1 MNKSFADH
9 DLTFLENY
17 LNSVLQPVHP
27 RQEFISHMRN
37 RVLSPLAQKKTD
49 ASIMGRNLFIV
60 LGFVSSLL
68 IIISAVRAVV
78 NLRQSY
84 RIVRQRQR

>member
-17 LNSVLQPVHP
+17 LNSALQPVHP

-37 RVLSPLAQKKTD
+37 RVSSPLAQKRTD
-49 ASIMGRNLFIV
+49 ASSMGRNLFIV

-68 IIISAVRAVV
+68 IIISTVRAVV

-84 RIVRQRQR
+84 RIVRQQQR